1 MRQGS
6 GKTSSNK
13 IINWDEQKVNPDKQS
28 VRAA

>member
-13 IINWDEQKVNPDKQS
+13 IINWDKQKVNTHKQS